1 MNNHHLGR
9 LPATRDRHGARIL
22 GDEVLVREAA
32 SVLRSV
38 VTRHPRWARMG
49 FHVDVEWLKSHLDDD
64 EVLAQRVLTGAGFAP
79 DSDGRWTWR
88 SGGRS
93 LSKVTDLHA
102 LGDALVNLV
111 NIHRPV

>member
-1 MNNHHLGR
+1 MNNHYLGR
-9 LPATRDRHGARIL
+9 LPTTRTRHGVRIL

-38 VTRHPRWARMG
+38 VTRHPRWAGMG
-49 FHVDVEWLKSHLDDD
+49 FHVDMEWLKRHLDDD
-64 EVLAQRVLTGAGFAP
+64 EILAQRVLTGAGFAP

-88 SGGRS
+88 AGNRP
-93 LSKVTDLHA
+93 LSRVTDLDA

-111 NIHRPV
+111 DIHRPV